1 MMKCFLK
8 TMAVIMVM
16 VVAVLSAGCRPE
28 EDSNNGNNN
37 GNNGNEDVIVTT
49 YAPQDITWSSAKC
62 GGDVIVTQGLSLSE
76 IGVCWSMETNP
87 TIEDAHLSTTDWN
100 TPFVCTVTALIPNTD
115 YHVRA
120 YALRGLQ
127 CYYGEEK
134 TFTTEINSGGGNH
147 HYIDFGLPSG
157 TLWATCNVGADSPE
171 DYGDYFA
178 WAEIMPKSV
187 YDWDTYKYSN
197 EEYNQSGY
205 GYNHL
210 TKYCSSP
217 ILGYLEYTDNLT
229 VLEECD
235 DAATVN
241 WGSEWH
247 TPTKAEWE
255 ELIRNTTSR
264 YETRNGV
271 IGRSFSANQQSIFIP
286 FAGHRHGDGLTG
298 PGANGSYWSSSLVE
312 TSNSYAWY
320 FVESY
325 MVSGE
330 IQYGVYANRTEGFCI
345 RPVRQ

>member
-1 MMKCFLK
+1 MKSFQNAMAAIIL
-8 TMAVIMVM
+8 MAV
-16 VVAVLSAGCRPE
+16 AVFASGCKPE
-28 EDSNNGNNN
+28 EAPNNGNNN
-37 GNNGNEDVIVTT
+37 VDNDVIVTT
-49 YAPQDITWSSAKC
+49 YEPQDITWSSAKC
-62 GGDVIVTQGLSLSE
+62 GGDVIVAQGLSLSE

-87 TIEDAHLSTTDWN
+87 TIEDVHLSTTDWN
-100 TPFVCTVTALIPNTD
+100 TPFVCTMTALIPNTV

-134 TFTTEINSGGGNH
+134 IFTTGINSGGGNH

-178 WAEIMPKSV
+178 WAEVMPKSV
-187 YDWDTYKYSN
+187 YDWNTYKYSN

-217 ILGYLEYTDNLT
+217 LLGYLEYTDNLT
-229 VLEECD
+229 ILQSSD

-241 WGSEWH
+241 WGPEWH

-255 ELIRNTTSR
+255 ELIRNTTSN

-271 IGRSFSANQQSIFIP
+271 TGRSFSANQQSIFIP
-286 FAGHRHGDGLTG
+286 FAGHRHGDRLIGLD
-298 PGANGSYWSSSLVE
+298 ANGSYWSSSLVE
-312 TSNSYAWY
+312 TSNNFAWY
-320 FVESY
+320 FVGSWLESGK
-325 MVSGE
+325 VN
-330 IQYGVYANRTEGFCI
+330 YGVYADRTEGLCI
-345 RPVRQ
+345 RPVRK